1 MNVNEL
7 RNILKKLNYDT
18 GIVSFN
24 EGEKIGGFNI
34 QKCSSIWRFYFV
46 DDKGHE
52 EKENRF
58 LTEEELCSFVLKF
71 VDSEHSKFQER
82 IKQNIKKNDIITP
95 KVIEL

>member
-34 QKCSSIWRFYFV
+34 QNVLQYGVFILLMI
-46 DDKGHE
+46 KGMR
-52 EKENRF
+52 EKKSDF
-58 LTEEELCSFVLKF
+58 
-71 VDSEHSKFQER
+71 
-82 IKQNIKKNDIITP
+82 
-95 KVIEL
+95 